1 VGHNW
6 PARNKIKKYV
16 EHHLVCIASFTNM
29 NIHSNE
35 DVVDMAV
42 IFGTA
47 GVFPP
52 HFLRYGFQ
60 MLKLNENWVTSITR
74 PPSSLTEGRRYVT
87 DGVRLAQRPRR
98 GASRRL
104 R

>member
-1 VGHNW
+1 MYGDLKNLTV
-6 PARNKIKKYV
+6 R
-16 EHHLVCIASFTNM
+16 SFTDSLSQLIIN
-29 NIHSNE
+29 
-35 DVVDMAV
+35 
-42 IFGTA
+42 GT
-47 GVFPP
+47 
-52 HFLRYGFQ
+52 
-60 MLKLNENWVTSITR
+60 TSITR

>member
-1 VGHNW
+1 MV
-6 PARNKIKKYV
+6 KKK
-16 EHHLVCIASFTNM
+16 CICCVSPCKRHGF
-29 NIHSNE
+29 IE
-35 DVVDMAV
+35 
-42 IFGTA
+42 A
-47 GVFPP
+47 GVP
-52 HFLRYGFQ
+52 RRASI
-60 MLKLNENWVTSITR
+60 TSITR